1 MSSNQHRNL
10 TGSALHNPKGFD
22 SADGSTY
29 LTKDSNG
36 SIYFAKVLR
45 LPNALNVVSGQSAPP
60 TEVSGDVYLID
71 TTGTAYDIDTI
82 TWQSG
87 NTIRYTFNGSPD
99 LSAIA
104 ADDYFV
110 TSGNTNSSNDG
121 VFVISAVNDGSDY
134 IEITNVNRDDNTD
147 DEATDAIGTGYY
159 TLAEWDGVQKNSH
172 ARFDGNDW
180 VILSPNNGDT
190 CFDETSAELLIFNGT
205 SWNDF
210 LASSGDVSQS
220 GTSSD
225 NQIAVFTADK
235 TIEGNSDFTFDSTL
249 NTFNINQF
257 GTGSLNVSLGIAKMQ
272 MDSNPST
279 WQSYTHDSTTNTSL
293 LELIRSRGTAASPSA
308 VQSGDALGR
317 ANFKGYNTSSY
328 IVGGLMEFNATET
341 WSGSAQGTEFKVQT
355 ILTGAT
361 SLADRIVVDGSGDIT
376 LGNYK
381 FDGDQTVGPTE
392 DNYVLTYDN
401 ATGLISLEAS
411 AGGGGV
417 WTDNGGGH
425 IEYSATDTVVEITD
439 GTANTFGTASLRSNG
454 NLLVG
459 NGNTF
464 GGTTTNISGLAVI
477 GDSNIVGAS
486 TGASI
491 GNGLVFGGSN
501 TIPQLVNGSIFGA
514 NNTITGGAGSLVFM
528 MGNSHTTDSITT
540 VLIGDN
546 NETKANDTVV
556 VGHDLIARTS
566 EQMVFGTR
574 IDLPT
579 ASYLAGTYLG
589 HGNASNSQPLLGIVR
604 PATQTGKNVGNIGIG
619 FGASTL
625 YITGKNNA
633 GDGILYIGN
642 LVNQATEP
650 TVTVQDSVGL
660 WAKDRS
666 GGGTAGLKMQVE
678 DGTNHFLG
686 DFSVIG
692 GDQTVANAN
701 KTLTIAGTG
710 TGSGTSSLLCE
721 DSGGIANFEVRD
733 DGVIIMASLPT
744 SSAGLPTGALWNNS
758 GVLNIV

>member
-22 SADGSTY
+22 SADESTY

-121 VFVISAVNDGSDY
+121 VFVISDVNDGSDY

-205 SWNDF
+205 TWNDI

-235 TIEGNSDFTFDSTL
+235 TIEGDDNFTFSNGQIETFAEDSSSYLKLTSYSDTVHWANNLSFYSANGTSSTPTALLSGEVIGKVIALGHNGSSFISAGNDITFSASENWSVGNNGTQLQIRTTL
-249 NTFNINQF
+249 NGASGAAQR
-257 GTGSLNVSLGIAKMQ
+257 
-272 MDSNPST
+272 
-279 WQSYTHDSTTNTSL
+279 L
-293 LELIRSRGTAASPSA
+293 LI
-308 VQSGDALGR
+308 
-317 ANFKGYNTSSY
+317 
-328 IVGGLMEFNATET
+328 
-341 WSGSAQGTEFKVQT
+341 
-355 ILTGAT
+355 
-361 SLADRIVVDGSGDIT
+361 DGSGDIT

-381 FDGDQTVGPTE
+381 FDGDQTVGAGQ
-392 DNYVLTYDN
+392 DDYVLTYDN
-401 ATGLISLEAS
+401 ATGLISLEAA
-411 AGGGGV
+411 AGGGSSEWDDTSDGGIGF
-417 WTDNGGGH
+417 NGTGSGSKRY
-425 IEYSATDTVVEITD
+425 IEINDS
-439 GTANTFGTASLRSNG
+439 TANTYSGGVTNGELVVGLSNTLGT
-454 NLLVG
+454 
-459 NGNTF
+459 
-464 GGTTTNISGLAVI
+464 GTVRRGAVI
-477 GDSNIVGAS
+477 GVSNTVGS
-486 TGASI
+486 VTTSSQQVVI
-491 GNGLVFGGSN
+491 GQSN
-501 TIPQLVNGSIFGA
+501 TIESG
-514 NNTITGGAGSLVFM
+514 TDSLVV
-528 MGNSHTTDSITT
+528 GNS
-540 VLIGDN
+540 N
-546 NETKANDTVV
+546 
-556 VGHDLIARTS
+556 
-566 EQMVFGTR
+566 
-574 IDLPT
+574 
-579 ASYLAGTYLG
+579 TY
-589 HGNASNSQPLLGIVR
+589 
-604 PATQTGKNVGNIGIG
+604 K
-619 FGASTL
+619 
-625 YITGKNNA
+625 TGKNNSVMFGSSNTMNGTDSFIA
-633 GDGILYIGN
+633 GN
-642 LVNQATEP
+642 LNTVNADYQACLGWNQKLQSGVNYQIAIGKTQQITASHDNSGIFFSMGSARPNISMVNADSANAMNMAMGSYNSGRTTDGAGLTGTGGGVFYWMNAQTVAP
-650 TVTVQDSVGL
+650 TVDLPNAAGIYG
-660 WAKDRS
+660 KDR
-666 GGGTAGLKMQVE
+666 TAGKSGLIIKAE
-678 DGTNHFLG
+678 DGSEHFFS
-686 DFSVIG
+686 DFSAIG
-692 GDQTVANAN
+692 GNETDANAN
-701 KTLTIAGTG
+701 KTLTIVGTG

-721 DSGGIANFEVRD
+721 DSGGTANFEVRD